1 MRGDRARNEPGLF
14 FVSTSLYSRLVWSWR
29 AENAAHAGFPR
40 SKAQI
45 SLQRRLSGGCPSPM
59 QGALLY
65 NDDWHVLVDS
75 AVDQPSLLISP
86 SLESHTIYLSCD
98 SKEACSKQR
107 LKCGI
112 KLTLG

>member
-65 NDDWHVLVDS
+65 NDDWHVLVDN

-86 SLESHTIYLSCD
+86 SLESHTI
-98 SKEACSKQR
+98 
-107 LKCGI
+107 
-112 KLTLG
+112 